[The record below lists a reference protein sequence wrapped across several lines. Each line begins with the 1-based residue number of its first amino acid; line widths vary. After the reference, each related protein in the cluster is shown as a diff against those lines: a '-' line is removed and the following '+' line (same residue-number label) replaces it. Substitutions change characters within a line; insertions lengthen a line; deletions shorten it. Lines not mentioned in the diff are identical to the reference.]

1 MKSSIERLKRL
12 CAFIT
17 GFVFFISGILKV
29 LDPTGAGLVMK
40 EYLEFLH
47 IGFLGFASK
56 GLGTAFSLVE
66 TLIGA
71 ALITGVWRKA
81 TACAAMILQ
90 GFFTLLTLALVIFN
104 PEMDCG
110 CFGEAIHLT
119 HGETF
124 VKNLILCAL
133 LAVVLFPMKEFG
145 EPVKTKYVSFGIIA
159 ISVFAFCIYSWMYIP
174 IIDFTEYR
182 QTAMLESADTFQES
196 EEDMYEAVFIYE
208 KDGETQTFDL
218 QHLPDSTWTF
228 VRTETVMEEEFED
241 NSISLSFYNADGEYS
256 DELAAAGNVMVVS
269 IYDPEL
275 KSSDWKETADFIRS
289 ASEVGYRP
297 IILAASTPEEIQA
310 LLQNTDEASRII
322 IEEHIY
328 FSDYKTLLTLNRS
341 NGGAVWFSDGYL
353 IKKWAARALPDKVQ
367 MKVDISSE
375 ITEAIIEK
383 STTGSIVFQGFLLY
397 VFAVMLL
404 L

>member
-17 GFVFFISGILKV
+17 GFVFFISGILKA

-145 EPVKTKYVSFGIIA
+145 APVKTKYVSFGIIA
-159 ISVFAFCIYSWMYIP
+159 ISVLAFCIYSWMYIP

-208 KDGETQTFDL
+208 KNGETQTFDL

-297 IILAASTPEEIQA
+297 IILAASTPEEIQS

-353 IKKWAARALPDKVQ
+353 IKKWAASALPDKVQ